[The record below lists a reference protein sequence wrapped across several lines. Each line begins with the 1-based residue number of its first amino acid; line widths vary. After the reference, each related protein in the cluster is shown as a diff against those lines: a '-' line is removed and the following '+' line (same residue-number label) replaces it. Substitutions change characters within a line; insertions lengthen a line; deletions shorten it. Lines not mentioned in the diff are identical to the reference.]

1 MLGLPIETRV
11 NRQLPK
17 KAIYSKFK
25 MNASSKEKID
35 TDISRITITNEIS
48 PARIK
53 IAEGEKV
60 KSFFVVNVVLKRKDF
75 DEQSI
80 IAISKLIPQNI
91 VFLLEYDEEAK
102 LAVYYS
108 KLFQT
113 SWMHKNEVVIH
124 QSGFNLDTMWENI
137 VIQIGDVVVVQGT
150 SLEDQ
155 IELDINREKLN
166 KEIGRLE
173 KLAWK
178 EVQPKKKFELVK
190 RINDLKKER
199 EDQ

>member
-17 KAIYSKFK
+17 KAIYAKFR
-25 MNASSKEKID
+25 MNTSSKDKID
-35 TDISRITITNEIS
+35 ADISRITITNEIS
-48 PARIK
+48 SARIN

-60 KSFFVVNVVLKRKDF
+60 KSSFVVNVVLKRKDF

-91 VFLLEYDEEAK
+91 VFVLEYDEEVK
-102 LAVYYS
+102 LAVYHS

-113 SWMHKNEVVIH
+113 SWMSKNEVVIH
-124 QSGFNLDTMWENI
+124 LSGFNLDTMWENL
-137 VIQIGDVVVVQGT
+137 VIEIGNLVIIKGS
-150 SLEDQ
+150 SLEEQ
-155 IELDINREKLN
+155 IELDIKREKLD

-178 EVQPKKKFELVK
+178 EVQPKKKFKVVK

-199 EDQ
+199 GGQ